1 MHATQTRKRM
11 RTVVTG
17 TLVALTLATGCL
29 IGTVQTASAQPPAL
43 KEERGHSTKVV
54 VAAVTQDP
62 DPGYRHVRI
71 GFLP

>member
-29 IGTVQTASAQPPAL
+29 IGTVQTASAQPPSL
-43 KEERGHSTKVV
+43 KEERGHSPYVV
-54 VAAVTQDP
+54 EAATRDP
-62 DPGYRHVRI
+62 APTYHHPRI